1 MQCVLKAGASEFWY
15 PWIVSMGIAWS
26 CISLYHFIILYP
38 DLVVTLARIIII
50 YVWVSAFLLPPWTLA
65 FLPPQSA
72 VKCMPGWK
80 PWHMGQTYS
89 EEQITR
95 LQCKRNNFFPT
106 LACCGAEVRNPHW
119 TEKILL
125 LSTAVHWGV
134 SCETLSPCNL
144 PQDSSIWTT
153 MAPGCSPPGASTLT
167 AQE

>member
-15 PWIVSMGIAWS
+15 PWIISMGIAWS

-38 DLVVTLARIIII
+38 DLVVTLGRIIII

-95 LQCKRNNFFPT
+95 LQCKRNIFSRLWPAAGLRCAT
-106 LACCGAEVRNPHW
+106 LIGQKNSCCYQQQSIEECHVKLFHHAICH
-119 TEKILL
+119 KIVASELQW
-125 LSTAVHWGV
+125 HQGV
-134 SCETLSPCNL
+134 L
-144 PQDSSIWTT
+144 PP
-153 MAPGCSPPGASTLT
+153 MLAH
-167 AQE
+167 